1 MQIPIGKETYGVFI
15 KRTQTEDLDW
25 TVFGDPFTR
34 DVWQFLLVYSFVCT
48 ITIKAIEVA
57 VNKESRYRV
66 SNKAV
71 YTFSN
76 VCIFLICGRI
86 ELKPTLPEKRKLLG
100 LS

>member
-57 VNKESRYRV
+57 VNKESR
-66 SNKAV
+66 
-71 YTFSN
+71 
-76 VCIFLICGRI
+76 
-86 ELKPTLPEKRKLLG
+86 
-100 LS
+100 